1 MPPQLDS
8 VTPIDA
14 NTLQYKKLINE
25 GPNMDKRFLAILAV
39 IVIGFLG
46 FFIIGRQKD
55 NSSTNNSSVSATNHS
70 VGAGTKK
77 VTLVEYGDFQCPA
90 CGGFYPLIKQVKEK
104 YGDQITFTFKNFPID
119 TIHPNA
125 RAAHRAAEAA
135 SNQGKFFEM
144 HNELYENQQSWVNSN
159 NVKSIFEG
167 YASKLSLDMD
177 KFKADYISESTN
189 EVINADI
196 NEGKDKG
203 VTGTPTFYLNGTQLD
218 NNTIRTVDQLSALI
232 DAEIAKQNPTPTTPA
247 QSSTPSN
254 Q

>member
-1 MPPQLDS
+1 
-8 VTPIDA
+8 
-14 NTLQYKKLINE
+14 
-25 GPNMDKRFLAILAV
+25 MDKRFLAILAV
-39 IVIGFLG
+39 IVVGFLG
-46 FFIIGRQKD
+46 FFIIGKQKD
-55 NSSTNNSSVSATNHS
+55 STNNSNTNVAATNHS
-70 VGAGTKK
+70 VGQGTKK
-77 VTLVEYGDFQCPA
+77 VVLVEYGDFQCPA

-119 TIHPNA
+119 SIHPNA

-144 HNELYENQQSWVNSN
+144 HDLLYENQQSWVNSN

-167 YASKLSLDMD
+167 YATKLSLDID
-177 KFKADYISESTN
+177 KFKADYLSENTN

-203 VTGTPTFYLNGTQLD
+203 VSGTPSFFLNGTQLD

-232 DAEIAKQNPTPTTPA
+232 DAEIKKQNPEATTTQPA
-247 QSSTPSN
+247 DTTN